1 MEEKVVIRGFKSFVI
16 LCLVSFSVLTFF
28 GCKKK
33 SLGDLTLIKEEVLIE
48 DPEAKEIKQ
57 VENGSV
63 SRGMFLTYFSEKEI
77 NKIKYYEVATEKG
90 LEGWIP
96 VSSAEKGKLSFLTV
110 LNDGSL
116 IEDPGAKSFKYVSNS
131 RVKRGEYLTILEE
144 KTFNGVKYFNA
155 KIDLV
160 STKGWISEKSVKPG
174 VLKSVTVQSD
184 ADIYSRPSEKSDKIG
199 TVKSGQVAFLLEE
212 SGDFALIQ
220 YPWREAYVK
229 KSVLGNSGFI
239 VKNVSIPGIG
249 TVTVTSS
256 SQLVSTE
263 GGEMAFDPRNAFD
276 GSLQTAWSEGK
287 TDGPGIGESISVN
300 LPQYMRI
307 TSVSIVNGSTRS
319 EESYKNN
326 ARVAK
331 LKISTNDG
339 KEAIIDLEDGVM
351 DYQTRDVDLT
361 GNSVKFEISDVYKGD
376 KFSDTCISEIKI
388 EAKAEEVP
396 NEPAPTE
403 ETFD

>member
-1 MEEKVVIRGFKSFVI
+1 MISRIFKTFMV
-16 LCLVSFSVLTFF
+16 LCLISVSAISIVS
-28 GCKKK
+28 CKKK
-33 SLGDLTLIKEEVLIE
+33 SLGDLTVMKEEILIE
-48 DPEAKEIKQ
+48 DPDAKEVKQ
-57 VENGSV
+57 VENGSL
-63 SRGMFLTYFSEKEI
+63 SRGTLLTYFSEKEV
-77 NKIKYYEVATEKG
+77 NKVKYYEVATEKG

-96 VSSAEKGKLSFLTV
+96 VSSAEKGKLSFLTILSDV
-110 LNDGSL
+110 SL
-116 IEDPGAKSFKYVSNS
+116 IEDPGAKSVKYVSNS

-144 KTFNGVKYFNA
+144 KTFNGIKYYNA

-160 STKGWISEKSVKPG
+160 TTKGWISEKNVKPG

-184 ADIYSRPSEKSDKIG
+184 ADLYSRPSEKSDKIG

-212 SGDFALIQ
+212 NGDFALIQ

-307 TSVSIVNGSTRS
+307 TSVSIVNGSTKN

-326 ARVAK
+326 SRVAK
-331 LKISTNDG
+331 LKISTNEG
-339 KEAIIDLEDGVM
+339 KEVVIDLEDGVM
-351 DYQTRDVDLT
+351 DFQTRDIDLT
-361 GNSVKFEISDVYKGD
+361 GNSVNFQISDVYKGD
-376 KFSDTCISEIKI
+376 KYSDTCISEIKI

-396 NEPAPTE
+396 VEPAPVGDE
-403 ETFD
+403 GE